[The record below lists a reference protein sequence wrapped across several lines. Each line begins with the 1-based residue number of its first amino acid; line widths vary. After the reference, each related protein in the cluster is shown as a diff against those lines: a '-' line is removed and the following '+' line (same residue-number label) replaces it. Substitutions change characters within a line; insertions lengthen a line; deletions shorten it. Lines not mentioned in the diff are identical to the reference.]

1 MAGPEYW
8 PESEKLLVVPR
19 TWCYN
24 MLQLY
29 VQLTS
34 PTTLK
39 CCWSQG
45 SSCPNLLFEFLQENW
60 PTNKPN
66 SPIEFS
72 KETKMHAKYLKSAMY
87 FIKLEWFCIYQ
98 GAKAVLPGKISSH
111 SSRIACTCGSMHRNS
126 TGIGGHEWVYFQI
139 LLSHRP
145 GLLLVCLFTL
155 LLVAWRIITHVCF
168 EQSSRSI
175 QNVSMP

>member
-1 MAGPEYW
+1 MLTRSTHLFRCNSSKSKKHPPTPSLSYQIRRQGL
-8 PESEKLLVVPR
+8 STGLSLSSCLLCLGHDATIR
-19 TWCYN
+19 IN

-34 PTTLK
+34 PTRLK

-72 KETKMHAKYLKSAMY
+72 KETNMHAKYLKSAMY
-87 FIKLEWFCIYQ
+87 FIKLKWFCIYQ
-98 GAKAVLPGKISSH
+98 GAQAAANYFMCSTQCNPVLKSPRKDLL
-111 SSRIACTCGSMHRNS
+111 A
-126 TGIGGHEWVYFQI
+126 FQT
-139 LLSHRP
+139 H
-145 GLLLVCLFTL
+145 CLYL
-155 LLVAWRIITHVCF
+155 WK
-168 EQSSRSI
+168 
-175 QNVSMP
+175 